1 MLEEVMAGS
10 GSTTFMTPA
19 ELRKISQDAEMAELR
34 ASLAK
39 MRKDDEEHKKMRESF
54 MTRDVRPDAV
64 GRVMTMLQRAAERG
78 QSEVMI
84 MQFPSEY
91 CSDRGRAINN
101 FEHDWSETLEG
112 VAKRGYEIFQAEF
125 KPKGYK
131 LRAQILDYPGG
142 MLGDV
147 GIFLSW

>member
-1 MLEEVMAGS
+1 MVEAAVFL
-10 GSTTFMTPA
+10 TPA
-19 ELRKISQDAEMAELR
+19 ELRRISEETEMAEMR

-39 MRKDDEEHKKMRESF
+39 LRKEDEEHRKMRESF
-54 MTRDVRPDAV
+54 MMREVPPDAIEH
-64 GRVMTMLQRAAERG
+64 VMALLRRAAERG
-78 QSEVMI
+78 QSEIMI
-84 MQFPSEY
+84 MQFPSDY

-101 FEHDWSETLEG
+101 LEHDWPQALEG
-112 VAKRGYEIFQAEF
+112 FAKRGYEIYETHF

-147 GIFLSW
+147 GLFLTW

>member
-1 MLEEVMAGS
+1 MAAL
-10 GSTTFMTPA
+10 GSTAFLTPA
-19 ELRKISQDAEMAELR
+19 ELRKIAEETEMAEMR

-39 MRKDDEEHKKMRESF
+39 MRKEDEEHRKMRESF
-54 MTRDVRPDAV
+54 MTRDVRPDALE
-64 GRVMTMLQRAAERG
+64 RVMAALQRSAARG

-101 FEHDWSETLEG
+101 LEPDWPQTLEG
-112 VAKRGYEIFQAEF
+112 FAKRGYEIYQAEF
-125 KPKGYK
+125 KPKGYR

-147 GIFLSW
+147 GIFLVW